1 MATPQQQLNANQRR
15 RNIIEAGLLAS
26 LAVAMVAVALI
37 AYRDFSADSPYPWIG
52 KVLASTVVAFLA
64 GALYMILLKP
74 IYAWLE
80 RCFAPSWVLVVCD
93 GVVKVHGE
101 VPLVRWGE
109 VQAQMLA
116 ARPGLMPVKE
126 AWGRYGC
133 TMAAVPASPEY
144 VAASEQLASLGFK
157 NWIGSCG
164 A

>member
-1 MATPQQQLNANQRR
+1 MTTPQQQLNANKRR

-26 LAVAMVAVALI
+26 LAVAMVAVALF
-37 AYRDFSADSPYPWIG
+37 AYRDFSPDSPYPWIVQ
-52 KVLASTVVAFLA
+52 VLASAVVAFLA
-64 GALYMILLKP
+64 GSFCMILLKP

-80 RCFAPSWVLVVCD
+80 GCFAPSWVLEVGE

-126 AWGRYGC
+126 AWGGYGC
-133 TMAAVPASPEY
+133 TMAAVSSSPEY
-144 VAASEQLASLGFK
+144 MAASEQLASLGFK
-157 NWIGSCG
+157 NGIIQG
-164 A
+164 